1 MAVARKIAYNV
12 VFNVVAKVLSTIL
25 ALVGIGFITRYL
37 GAKGF
42 GDYSTVLAFFAFF
55 AAIADLG
62 LYSIATREISRPNA
76 DVEKIVGNV
85 FALRLVTSTILLAII
100 PFFVFF
106 LPYSFDVKVG
116 IVLAAAAFI
125 FSSGYSVL
133 NGVFQKNLAMD
144 KIALVEL
151 LGKILQVGIVIIA
164 VRKDLGFTII
174 IFSLLASMVF
184 NFAAAIFLARR
195 YVKISLRFDFPYW
208 KKFFHEALPMAVS
221 SVIIFAY
228 YKMDT
233 ILLSIMKTGTEVG
246 LYNAAYKVV
255 DNITFFPSM
264 IMGLIFPIISHH
276 IISDKQK
283 FHHISN
289 ETLKVF
295 VILVVPLV
303 VGTLFLS
310 NGIINIIGGSAFH
323 QSAITLRILV
333 FALAAI
339 FFGVFFSNVLLAG
352 NQQKK
357 LMYTLSLCAVFNVT
371 CNVLFIP
378 IYSYNG
384 SAVIS
389 ALTEILVAASSLYL
403 TVTYVGYAPKI
414 SHFFR
419 ILFSGCAMAAF
430 LYLFQKSNFFVLA
443 LSGVAVY
450 MFFLW
455 LTRTIKTREIM
466 DIVAAKD

>member
-76 DVEKIVGNV
+76 DEEKIVSNV
-85 FALRLVTSTILLAII
+85 FALRLVTSTALLILTPL
-100 PFFVFF
+100 FVFF

-116 IVLAAAAFI
+116 IILAAASFL

-133 NGVFQKNLAMD
+133 NGVFQKNLTMDRIAM
-144 KIALVEL
+144 VEL
-151 LGKILQVGIVIIA
+151 LGKIIQVGIVIFA
-164 VRKDLGFTII
+164 VHAHLGFKTI
-174 IFSLLASMVF
+174 IFSLLASMIF
-184 NFAAAIFLARR
+184 NFALVIFLVRR
-195 YVKISLRFDFPYW
+195 YTRLSLRFDFPYW
-208 KKFFHEALPMAVS
+208 KKFLKEALPMGIS
-221 SVIIFAY
+221 SVIIFVY
-228 YKMDT
+228 FKMDT
-233 ILLSIMKTGTEVG
+233 ILLSVMKTSVEVG
-246 LYNAAYKVV
+246 MYNAAYKVV
-255 DNITFFPSM
+255 ENIIFFPSM

-276 IISDKQK
+276 IVSDKKQ

-289 ETLKVF
+289 EALKVF
-295 VILVVPLV
+295 FILVVPMI

-310 NGIINIIGGSAFH
+310 NGIINLIGGSAFH

-339 FFGVFFSNVLLAG
+339 FFGVFFNSVLIAG

-357 LMYTLSLCAVFNVT
+357 LLYTLSGCAIFNVI
-371 CNVLFIP
+371 CNLIFIP

-389 ALTEILVAASSLYL
+389 ATTETLVALSSFYL
-403 TVTYVGYAPKI
+403 TVKYVGYMPKI
-414 SHFFR
+414 SHFSR

-430 LYLFQKSNFFVLA
+430 LFVFQGHNFFLLA
-443 LSGVAVY
+443 LSGAVVY
-450 MFFLW
+450 FFFLW

-466 DIVAAKD
+466 DIIAAK